1 MEGKK
6 DNDTGRSLRHA
17 STHPFEEIP
26 PSSIL
31 NIFKNQFRV
40 RLFTLAFTHRLKWN
54 RGSISRAHVLN
65 YVEHI
70 RGELTPSSTMSIPRG
85 SMSFH
90 EMNDNSYCLSRPFTR
105 LVKKKK
111 YHFARS
117 KILKYTFF
125 HSILD
130 TVSSSATPQ
139 PVHLNVKNG
148 KRRGN
153 RASRTNSN
161 TGGGG
166 WCTRVR
172 LCEADIHASGADQ

>member
-1 MEGKK
+1 MESFFRKRHMGGKKK

-70 RGELTPSSTMSIPRG
+70 RGELTPSSMIPRG

-105 LVKKKK
+105 LVKKKNITLRG
-111 YHFARS
+111 AR
-117 KILKYTFF
+117 F
-125 HSILD
+125 
-130 TVSSSATPQ
+130 
-139 PVHLNVKNG
+139 
-148 KRRGN
+148 
-153 RASRTNSN
+153 SN
-161 TGGGG
+161 TPFS
-166 WCTRVR
+166 TPFSTPYHHPQHR
-172 LCEADIHASGADQ
+172 SPST

>member
-1 MEGKK
+1 MESFFRKRHMGGKKK
-6 DNDTGRSLRHA
+6 DNDTGRSLRHV

-105 LVKKKK
+105 LVKKKI
-111 YHFARS
+111 S
-117 KILKYTFF
+117 
-125 HSILD
+125 
-130 TVSSSATPQ
+130 
-139 PVHLNVKNG
+139 
-148 KRRGN
+148 
-153 RASRTNSN
+153 
-161 TGGGG
+161 
-166 WCTRVR
+166 
-172 LCEADIHASGADQ
+172 LCEKQDSQIHLFPLHSRHRIIIRNTAARPLER